1 MAQFWTNVKGWQKLV
16 VILVVILIATSIV
29 SPTTA
34 QWILDPIMELARAGI
49 QLVREIGG
57 TP

>member
-1 MAQFWTNVKGWQKLV
+1 MGQFWTNVKGWQKLV
-16 VILVVILIATSIV
+16 LLLVVILIVTSIV

-49 QLVREIGG
+49 QLIREIGG
-57 TP
+57 